1 MLKRYTALLLCAATV
16 ISVGLSA
23 CSSGKSASSAAA
35 SQPAGTAS
43 EENASSG
50 EKLKVSVTFDAMKE
64 FTEAVGKD
72 KVDISTII
80 PAGTEPHDFEP
91 KAQDLTGLSTAK
103 VFVYSGL
110 GMEAWA
116 DKAVQSANNADLVA
130 VEASKGAEPIKN
142 TDPGEI
148 EEHGQYDP
156 HIWLSLKGA
165 EIETKNIRDGLVKAD
180 PANKDYYEKNCEDF
194 VAQLESLYTEY
205 DQKFKSAP
213 KKSFVTGHAAFGYL
227 CRDFGLEQN
236 SVEDVYAEG
245 EPSAQQ
251 LSELV
256 KYCKDHKVTTV
267 FAEEMASPD
276 VSKTLA
282 KEVGAQV
289 ETIYTVESAEDDKTY
304 LERVES
310 NLSKIYASLGGKA

>member
-1 MLKRYTALLLCAATV
+1 MLKRYVALLLGAAAV
-16 ISVGLSA
+16 IGMGLTA
-23 CSSGKSASSAAA
+23 CGGTSPASSQAPSAAPSSEVSEAAA
-35 SQPAGTAS
+35 D
-43 EENASSG
+43 
-50 EKLKVSVTFDAMKE
+50 KLKVSVTFNAMKE
-64 FTEAVGKD
+64 FTEAVGRD
-72 KVDISTII
+72 KVEISTII
-80 PAGTEPHDFEP
+80 PDGTEPHDFEP
-91 KAQDLTGLSTAK
+91 KAQDLAGLSTAK
-103 VFVYSGL
+103 VFVYSGF
-110 GMEAWA
+110 GMESWA
-116 DKAVQSANNADLVA
+116 DKAIQSANNPDLVT

-165 EIETKNIRDGLVKAD
+165 ETEVTNIKDGLVKAD
-180 PANKDYYEKNCEDF
+180 PSNKEDYEKNCKDF
-194 VAQLESLYTEY
+194 VSKLESLYTEY
-205 DQKFKSAP
+205 DKKFKSAP

-251 LSELV
+251 LTDLV
-256 KYCKDHKVTTV
+256 KYCREHKVETV

-282 KEVGAQV
+282 DEVGAKV
-289 ETIYTVESAEDDKTY
+289 ETVYTVESSEGGKTY

-310 NLSKIYASLGGKA
+310 NLSKIYDSLKG